1 MSYVISKS
9 FAFES
14 FRLLL
19 IERSCWLMYG
29 MILRCLTPKWYSL
42 CLLRSLW
49 RCKSCRPAFSRVT
62 LSSKNSS
69 FSFLRYQSSS
79 RMSKIFLLAFFEPT
93 HWCDYFPWM
102 WTQLR
107 LSLTMW
113 CRVQYCFR
121 SLFPFCFWVTWQMR
135 KEILWRIE
143 QWVNDYCYLI
153 AQLLP
158 PYFHPDKM
166 PFISSFL
173 HSVQSISGVRLAV
186 VLFPLKLR
194 RVKI

>member
-121 SLFPFCFWVTWQMR
+121 SKSLSVLLLGHLTNDEWEKRFYGELNNELMTIVTWSHSFF
-135 KEILWRIE
+135 ILIFT
-143 QWVNDYCYLI
+143 LI
-153 AQLLP
+153 RCP
-158 PYFHPDKM
+158 
-166 PFISSFL
+166 SSAP
-173 HSVQSISGVRLAV
+173 SCTVCSQSRGSG
-186 VLFPLKLR
+186 
-194 RVKI
+194 